1 MKTHRPDG
9 SFITRAE
16 REQIKARRRDI
27 KQAVILFIVFCVLAA
42 LAQLAPA
49 I

>member
-1 MKTHRPDG
+1 LKIYRPDG

-27 KQAVILFIVFCVLAA
+27 KQAIVLAVVFGAIIA
-42 LAQLAPA
+42 LAQLLPA
-49 I
+49 